1 MDECPKNQLPRMIDS
16 FIFYGVPTHLTI
28 LATRA
33 ATSVCENG
41 CRVLIGVFDVGIG
54 RVVKIYEAK

>member
-1 MDECPKNQLPRMIDS
+1 
-16 FIFYGVPTHLTI
+16 LTI

>member
-1 MDECPKNQLPRMIDS
+1 MSKESVTENDR
-16 FIFYGVPTHLTI
+16 FFYGVPTHLTI

-33 ATSVCENG
+33 TTSVCEDG

-54 RVVKIYEAK
+54 RVVKIDEAK

>member
-1 MDECPKNQLPRMIDS
+1 VSKESVTENDR
-16 FIFYGVPTHLTI
+16 FFYGVPTHLTI